1 MKKTVS
7 ILAAALLMVFLVACD
22 SQKST
27 TLSDIN
33 VELSDGI
40 VVATD
45 AFLAGD
51 MDAEEAGD
59 EVYALY
65 EKIDKSEEM
74 GYASVDRASLQ
85 ENAKKLA
92 EALQDGGEDLEMI
105 VRYRNKIAGLAKL
118 DVSSASMPEG

>member
-7 ILAAALLMVFLVACD
+7 ILAAAVLAFVLVACD

-27 TLSDIN
+27 TLSDVNI
-33 VELSDGI
+33 ELSDGI
-40 VVATD
+40 VSATD
-45 AFLAGD
+45 AFLTGG
-51 MDAEEAGD
+51 MEAEEAGD

-65 EKIDKSEEM
+65 EKIDKSDGM

-92 EALQDGGEDLEMI
+92 EELQDGGEDLEMI